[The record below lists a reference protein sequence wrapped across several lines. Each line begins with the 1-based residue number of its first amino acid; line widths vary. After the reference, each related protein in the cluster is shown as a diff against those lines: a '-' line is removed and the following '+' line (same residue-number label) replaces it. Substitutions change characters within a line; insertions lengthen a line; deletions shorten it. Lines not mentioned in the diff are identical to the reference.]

1 MSIPRSISVA
11 LLVMFA
17 AHARAQQANS
27 ASACA
32 SCHAEQAVSQPKTP
46 MGRAIVLPPE
56 NTTLQA
62 NPKLTVQRGPYS
74 YSVETHGKDST
85 YTVTDGTRTI
95 SLPIHWSFGAGVQ
108 AWLLERDG
116 KRYESLVSYYPAIKG
131 LDLTIG
137 DEGLK
142 PKNLDE
148 AMGRELDETTL
159 KDCFGC
165 HATGALSNGKLHL
178 EAARPGV
185 TCEHCHAGVSTHLV
199 DAVRG
204 DFESAPPSLG
214 KLSSEDISNFC
225 GQCHRSFATVV
236 RNRWR
241 GPANVR
247 FAPYRL
253 ANSKCFDGADP
264 RIGCLACHDPHKDVA
279 EQKSFYD
286 AKCLACHASSSV
298 PGHPAASAFPPADS
312 STSIAKTCPVAKS
325 DCISCHMPKTKLP
338 DEPVTFTDHYIR
350 VVKAGEAYPN

>member
-1 MSIPRSISVA
+1 
-11 LLVMFA
+11 MFA
-17 AHARAQQANS
+17 APRQAQSQARQADA
-27 ASACA
+27 ASGCA
-32 SCHAEQAVSQPKTP
+32 SCHAEQAASQPKTP

-56 NTTLQA
+56 NSTLNA
-62 NPKLTVQRGPYS
+62 NPKLTVQRGPYT
-74 YSVETHGKDST
+74 YSIETHGKQSS
-85 YTVTDGTRTI
+85 YSVTDGTRTI

-116 KRYESLVSYYPAIKG
+116 KIYESLVSYYPAIKA

-142 PKNLDE
+142 PKTLDE

-165 HATGALSNGKLHL
+165 HATGAVSNGKLHL
-178 EAARPGV
+178 ESARPGV
-185 TCEHCHAGVSTHLV
+185 TCERCHAGANTHLL

-204 DFESAPPSLG
+204 DFESAPPSLSR
-214 KLSSEDISNFC
+214 LSSEDISNFC
-225 GQCHRSFATVV
+225 GRCHRSFATVV

-241 GPANVR
+241 GQANVR

-264 RIGCLACHDPHKDVA
+264 RIGCLACHDPHKNVV
-279 EQKSFYD
+279 EQQSFYD
-286 AKCLACHASSSV
+286 SKCLACHASSAGAT
-298 PGHPAASAFPPADS
+298 GHAQINPWLSTTS
-312 STSIAKTCPVAKS
+312 SSPTAKACPVAKS
-325 DCISCHMPKTKLP
+325 DCVSCHMPKTKLP